1 MTCGDERDKRRAS
14 SPLLG
19 RKRGVE
25 RGVCWSF
32 KNGGFSERVSNFS
45 LKFLAIR
52 PSDSFATRMRVFLL
66 GEDNA

>member
-19 RKRGVE
+19 KKCVGG

-32 KNGGFSERVSNFS
+32 KNGGFSERVSNF
-45 LKFLAIR
+45 FLRFWEIR
-52 PSDSFATRMRVFLL
+52 PSDFFETRREVVLL

>member
-1 MTCGDERDKRRAS
+1 MTCGDERDKRRVS

-19 RKRGVE
+19 WKRAVG

-45 LKFLAIR
+45 LRFWEIR
-52 PSDSFATRMRVFLL
+52 PSDFFKTRREVVLL